1 MKSLNF
7 RIMKTSQLY
16 FFISLLTLL
25 FISCTSGKKN
35 DPTSESKELEAT
47 AVQHQWTDKH
57 KLEFERNCVGFL
69 EREGVVNAKEY
80 CDCLLEASVT
90 NYPDP
95 EVASEL
101 EQNDIVKMFEE
112 SKCLDDILLIK
123 IEDPWTEEVEKLF
136 VKHCQEAQAEQGVGE
151 DAAQAYCDCALVEIK
166 EIVPN
171 PHHVMSLTQ
180 EELDHIL
187 NKCKPE

>member
-1 MKSLNF
+1 MKINQLHIALSLAIF
-7 RIMKTSQLY
+7 
-16 FFISLLTLL
+16 LLL
-25 FISCTSGKKN
+25 SCNSDKKN
-35 DPTSESKELEAT
+35 DAKDESKKPDAST
-47 AVQHQWTDKH
+47 AQHQWTDKH

-80 CDCLLEASVT
+80 CDCLLETSVK

-101 EQNDIVKMFEE
+101 EQNDIVDMFEK

-123 IEDPWTEEVEKLF
+123 LEDPWTEEVEQLF
-136 VKHCQEAQAEQGVGE
+136 VDHCQKAQAEQGVAE
-151 DAAQAYCDCALVEIK
+151 DAAKTYCDCALGEIK
-166 EIVPN
+166 EIIPN
-171 PHHVMSLTQ
+171 PHHVMALTQ

-187 NKCKPE
+187 EKCKPE

>member
-7 RIMKTSQLY
+7 KIMKKSSFLL
-16 FFISLLTLL
+16 ILCILSLMV
-25 FISCTSGKKN
+25 SCNSKKSN
-35 DPTSESKELEAT
+35 SLENEDKSVK
-47 AVQHQWTDKH
+47 AVAEHQWTDKH
-57 KLEFERNCVGFL
+57 KFEFERNCVGFL

-95 EVASEL
+95 EVAAEL
-101 EQNDIVKMFEE
+101 EQNDIVKMFEQ
-112 SKCLDDILLIK
+112 SKCLDDLLLIK
-123 IEDPWTEEVEKLF
+123 LEDPWTEEVENLF
-136 VKHCQEAQAEQGVGE
+136 VEHCLKAQAEQGISEG
-151 DAAQAYCDCALVEIK
+151 DASAYCDCALGEIK

-171 PHHVMSLTQ
+171 PHHVISLTQ

-187 NKCKPE
+187 DKCKP